1 MVYDETMR
9 QTSPPTSGVSGIA
22 GLVFDFDGT
31 LVDTESPTLAA
42 WQEIYRRH
50 GHELRMA
57 DWQHALGTHN
67 GFDAHA
73 HLSGLTAG
81 AYAGDPQAVTIDI
94 RRRCADEPLR
104 PGVLALLTA
113 ARRAGLRTAVAS
125 SSSLGWVERWLAH
138 HDIRSLFDR
147 VVGRDL
153 VRQVKPAPDLFLLAA
168 EELDLPPAACLA
180 IEDSPN
186 GVLAARS
193 AGMRCLLV
201 PNPVTAGL
209 PFPEADLTLDSL
221 EGVGL
226 DDLLARLVGA

>member
-1 MVYDETMR
+1 MVYDEDMP
-9 QTSPPTSGVSGIA
+9 QPLPTNSSGIA

-31 LVDTESPTLAA
+31 LVDTESPTLAT

-50 GHELRMA
+50 GRELRMA
-57 DWQHALGTHN
+57 DWQQALGTHK
-67 GFDAHA
+67 GFDPHG
-73 HLSGLTAG
+73 HLAGLTAG
-81 AYAGDPQAVTIDI
+81 AYAGDPLEVTIEI
-94 RRRCADEPLR
+94 RRRCAEEPLR

-113 ARRAGLRTAVAS
+113 ACQAGLRTAVAS

-138 HDIRSLFDR
+138 HGIRSLFDR

-153 VRQVKPAPDLFLLAA
+153 VRAVKPAPDLFLLAA
-168 EELDLPPAACLA
+168 EELGLLPAACLA

-209 PFPEADLTLDSL
+209 TFPEADLTLDSL
-221 EGVGL
+221 EGVEL
-226 DDLLARLVGA
+226 ADLLERLGGGPG